1 MKRMDFFAKQGADT
15 QPYGVYGKWMQ
26 RSMAEKGTVSCFVI
40 SGSRHP

>member
-26 RSMAEKGTVSCFVI
+26 RGVAEKDTVSCFVI
-40 SGSRHP
+40 SGSRH